1 LKTLAV
7 RVALALVA
15 CASVSAL
22 LAQPAAAVDIYGY
35 ANGCYALRDANT
47 NRFVVRDALGYSAT
61 APTASTATPF
71 RMQATALGRYLLYG
85 PGGNMPSAS
94 ALDSLAAT
102 TTAGPAADWSVDD
115 GGDTV
120 SLENVSTGRQ
130 LGVGLLGRLVQNGST
145 SPRWSF
151 SQADGCDTFPEVE
164 VNVTGKP
171 FKGPN
176 AKARVRGFIDDHIH
190 LGAFEFLG
198 GRFHCGR
205 PWSPYGVTVALRD
218 CADHY
223 PNGAGA
229 VVENFF
235 NTGTPYGTH
244 SPEGWPSF
252 QGWPRDESQTH
263 EGTYWK
269 WIERSWRSGLRIMV
283 NDLVEN
289 RALCEI
295 YPYKQNDCN
304 EMASAYKQ
312 ARDMYDLQDY
322 IDAQFGG
329 PGKGFFRIV
338 KSPTEARKVINDGK
352 LAVVL
357 GVEESEVLD
366 CGQLEDIPKC
376 TPEQIDAE
384 LDQLESV
391 GVQSLFP
398 IHKFDNALG
407 GVKFDSG
414 ATGVLVNTGNK
425 YATGKFWSADHC
437 DDPDHDN
444 EPTNPTADNAETIYT
459 LFGPALTQPL
469 LQGQLPVYPPA
480 PLCNP
485 HGLTPLGEYVI
496 RSMMRRGMIIETDHM
511 SMNARRDT
519 LDIVEA
525 NNNYPGVISSHSWG
539 DPGSQKRIERL
550 GGLVGPISNEAH
562 GFADDWRAARADRD
576 SRFFFGTG
584 FGSDING
591 LHAQPKPRPDAAQN
605 PVRYPFR
612 SFDGGSVIDQQHSG
626 TRTYD
631 INTDGV
637 DHYGLYPD
645 WIEDLRL
652 VAGQQIVDDMAN
664 GAEAYLQLWARAKA
678 AAGR

>member
-1 LKTLAV
+1 
-7 RVALALVA
+7 
-15 CASVSAL
+15 
-22 LAQPAAAVDIYGY
+22 
-35 ANGCYALRDANT
+35 
-47 NRFVVRDALGYSAT
+47 
-61 APTASTATPF
+61 
-71 RMQATALGRYLLYG
+71 
-85 PGGNMPSAS
+85 
-94 ALDSLAAT
+94 
-102 TTAGPAADWSVDD
+102 
-115 GGDTV
+115 
-120 SLENVSTGRQ
+120 
-130 LGVGLLGRLVQNGST
+130 
-145 SPRWSF
+145 
-151 SQADGCDTFPEVE
+151 
-164 VNVTGKP
+164 
-171 FKGPN
+171 
-176 AKARVRGFIDDHIH
+176 VRGFIDDHIH

-223 PNGAGA
+223 PNGEGA

-235 NTGTPYGTH
+235 ATGAPVGTH

-252 QGWPRDESQTH
+252 AGWPRDESQTH

-269 WIERSWRSGLRIMV
+269 WIERAWRSGLRIMV

-289 RALCEI
+289 RALCEL
-295 YPYKQNDCN
+295 YPYKQNNCN
-304 EMASAYKQ
+304 EMASAFKQ
-312 ARDMYDLQDY
+312 AEDMYALQDY

-338 KSPTEARKVINDGK
+338 KSPSEARKVINGGK

-366 CGQLEDIPKC
+366 CGQFEDIPRC

-384 LDQLESV
+384 LDQLQSI
-391 GVQSLFP
+391 GVRSLFP

-444 EPTNPTADNAETIYT
+444 EPTNPTGEHADLIYT

-469 LQGQLPVYPPA
+469 LQGQLPVYPQA

-485 HGLTPLGEYVI
+485 RGLTPLGEYVI

-511 SMNARRDT
+511 SMKARRDT
-519 LDIVEA
+519 LSILEA
-525 NNNYPGVISSHSWG
+525 ANYHGVISSHSWG
-539 DPGSQKRIERL
+539 DLGSQKRIERL
-550 GGLVGPISNEAH
+550 GGLVGPITHEAN
-562 GFADDWRAARADRD
+562 GFAGDWRVARANRD
-576 SRFFFGTG
+576 SRYFFGTG

-591 LHAQPKPRPDAAQN
+591 LHAQPVPRSDAAQN
-605 PVRYPFR
+605 PVQYPFR
-612 SFDGGSVIDQQHSG
+612 SFDGGSVIDHQHSG
-626 TRTYD
+626 TRVYD
-631 INTDGV
+631 INADGV

-645 WIEDLRL
+645 WVEDLRK
-652 VAGQQIVDDMAN
+652 VAGSQIVDDLAN
-664 GAEAYLQLWARAKA
+664 GAEAYLQMWARAEA
-678 AAGR
+678 DARR